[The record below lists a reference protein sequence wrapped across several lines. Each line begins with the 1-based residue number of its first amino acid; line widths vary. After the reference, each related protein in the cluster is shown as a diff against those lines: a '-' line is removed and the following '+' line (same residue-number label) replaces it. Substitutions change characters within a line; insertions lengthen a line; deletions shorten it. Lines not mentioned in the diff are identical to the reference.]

1 MAITHHDLLDRHQR
15 PRLRGHRLQESDTE
29 LGCNES
35 EALARL
41 GHIVAQH
48 PEFIDALRKFAVR
61 GTNRVYIVPGNHDA
75 ALLFPTVRAYLQE
88 KFSGA
93 RVQVIERGYWLS
105 EDGTIYADHGHQF
118 DEVNEFADWPNPFV
132 QKNGVAYLRKPWGE
146 NMVQQFYNQYEGIF
160 PIVDNLSREW
170 DGVDFAI
177 DEAGLGN
184 TTAAVGR
191 FARFF
196 IFRQS
201 LRQAGTALGEKK
213 DAKWD
218 YDNARKQPP
227 DFFLEVFKNNAGLM
241 ARASEAQRTGALQL
255 DPMKFSNE
263 ELDAICAAKESV
275 AGATRCLLP
284 GSQNLSAAARGALL
298 SDTQRTAAYLKR
310 IFQKLA
316 ADKQPVPQA
325 YVYAHTHSP
334 MPPKD
339 LTITDMLR
347 GLFASSMQTPVHFS
361 AWRPRRRS
369 KRSSMPSSRLP

>member
-132 QKNGVAYLRKPWGE
+132 QKNGVAYLRKPGARTW
-146 NMVQQFYNQYEGIF
+146 F
-160 PIVDNLSREW
+160 SSS
-170 DGVDFAI
+170 
-177 DEAGLGN
+177 
-184 TTAAVGR
+184 TT
-191 FARFF
+191 
-196 IFRQS
+196 S
-201 LRQAGTALGEKK
+201 T
-213 DAKWD
+213 
-218 YDNARKQPP
+218 
-227 DFFLEVFKNNAGLM
+227 
-241 ARASEAQRTGALQL
+241 RA
-255 DPMKFSNE
+255 FS
-263 ELDAICAAKESV
+263 
-275 AGATRCLLP
+275 
-284 GSQNLSAAARGALL
+284 
-298 SDTQRTAAYLKR
+298 
-310 IFQKLA
+310 
-316 ADKQPVPQA
+316 
-325 YVYAHTHSP
+325 
-334 MPPKD
+334 
-339 LTITDMLR
+339 
-347 GLFASSMQTPVHFS
+347 
-361 AWRPRRRS
+361 
-369 KRSSMPSSRLP
+369 PSSTT